1 MLNRISCNFMQYLN
15 PNLLALV
22 TESTDQH
29 QERSFIGIILID
41 GVTGRI
47 IHEAV
52 QRKAKGP
59 VHVVH
64 SENWVVVSIGNW
76 KWNNFELF
84 CCFLFGFSKNG
95 VCSLL
100 LSVTFRTLSLSDLTP
115 EYVPPAFVRLQ
126 YEYWSTKSRR
136 NEFSVIEL
144 YEGMELY
151 NSTVFSSL
159 DRPHAPQVLQQT
171 YIFPSSISTMEA
183 TLTEKG
189 ITSRH
194 LLSKF
199 QWGSVWC
206 PMTFSYKQTGLFSI
220 VQLAALF

>member
-1 MLNRISCNFMQYLN
+1 M
-15 PNLLALV
+15 
-22 TESTDQH
+22 
-29 QERSFIGIILID
+29 
-41 GVTGRI
+41 
-47 IHEAV
+47 
-52 QRKAKGP
+52 
-59 VHVVH
+59 
-64 SENWVVVSIGNW
+64 
-76 KWNNFELF
+76 
-84 CCFLFGFSKNG
+84 
-95 VCSLL
+95 
-100 LSVTFRTLSLSDLTP
+100 TFRTLSLSDLTP

-199 QWGSVWC
+199 Q
-206 PMTFSYKQTGLFSI
+206 
-220 VQLAALF
+220 